1 LSESRR
7 EERLNTV
14 RWGILGTGRIA
25 GDFAAALSVLPG
37 ADLAAVGSRAPDA
50 AAAFAGRVGATRAHG
65 SYEALA
71 ADPDVEIVYIATPHA
86 LHHTNARLC
95 LEHGKAVL
103 CEKPFAL
110 NSDQARELVSLARER
125 QLFLMEAMWTRF
137 LPALI
142 AAQRR
147 IADGTIGEVRF
158 LMADFGFNKPFDQG
172 HRLFNITLGGGA
184 LLDVGVY
191 LASLASLVFGP
202 PASVASQARI
212 GQSGVDED
220 CALLFGYD
228 GGRFAQLTASI
239 ATTTPQEATIVGTI
253 RMAPI
258 ARPVVESRSLHGRGE
273 WPRRRDGRGPL
284 SRKRIHPRGDRG
296 DGTPALW
303 CAGKRAH
310 APRRNGGH
318 PGHT

>member
-1 LSESRR
+1 
-7 EERLNTV
+7 
-14 RWGILGTGRIA
+14 
-25 GDFAAALSVLPG
+25 LPG

-239 ATTTPQEATIVGTI
+239 ATTTPQEATFVGTKGWL
-253 RMAPI
+253 R
-258 ARPVVESRSLHGRGE
+258 L
-273 WPRRRDGRGPL
+273 
-284 SRKRIHPRGDRG
+284 
-296 DGTPALW
+296 
-303 CAGKRAH
+303 H
-310 APRRNGGH
+310 APWWRADRFTVVVDGHAAETVDAPYLGNGYTHEAMEAMVRLRSGALESERMPLDETVAILGTLDRVRSAWGLRY
-318 PGHT
+318 PGE